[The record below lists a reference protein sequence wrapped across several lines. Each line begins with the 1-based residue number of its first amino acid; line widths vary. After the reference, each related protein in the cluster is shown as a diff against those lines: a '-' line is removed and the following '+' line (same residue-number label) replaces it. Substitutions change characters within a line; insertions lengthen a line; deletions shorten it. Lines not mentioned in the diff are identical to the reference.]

1 MTRKSGP
8 RRVDHWLAGSDRSP
22 KATGDHPTR
31 SAQHPAVG
39 TYVMAARTGS
49 LLFVSDH
56 GAIDGGRRATPVGW
70 ARSSPPPKAAWRA
83 EAVTL
88 NLLATLR
95 AEVGDLSPSQR
106 FEKVVVN
113 SAPHDTEQ
121 HLVADG
127 ATDRLVRTFGNRIG
141 RPARSAVVAPDCP
154 SGSPWRSRT
163 SSRRRLKPAAALV
176 RRLTLGS

>member
-8 RRVDHWLAGSDRSP
+8 RRLDHWLAGSDRAP

-56 GAIDGGRRATPVGW
+56 GAIDGGRRTTPVGW

-83 EAVTL
+83 EAVTAD
-88 NLLATLR
+88 LLANLKV
-95 AEVGDLSPSQR
+95 EVGDLSPSHRSRKSWSTPPRTTPNNTSSQI
-106 FEKVVVN
+106 
-113 SAPHDTEQ
+113 D
-121 HLVADG
+121 
-127 ATDRLVRTFGNRIG
+127 ATDLLVLPSATASVGLPDPPSWRRT
-141 RPARSAVVAPDCP
+141 A
-154 SGSPWRSRT
+154 SGSPWKSRT
-163 SSRRRLKPAAALV
+163 SSMRRLNPAATPV